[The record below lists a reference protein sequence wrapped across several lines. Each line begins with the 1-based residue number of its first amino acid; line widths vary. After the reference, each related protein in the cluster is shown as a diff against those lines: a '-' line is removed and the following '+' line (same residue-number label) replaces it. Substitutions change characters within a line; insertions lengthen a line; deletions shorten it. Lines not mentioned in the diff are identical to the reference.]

1 MNAIDS
7 LKHDAKSLGFA
18 VPSEE
23 WQSLSAEF
31 TACRFPTGDVILSSV
46 RVADRWLFVTRGI
59 VAFEQTSPDGGTLIG
74 RFFQP
79 GQFCSNLE
87 SAWRQELASDTLIAI
102 TNVEGVLLPDP
113 VFRDQYLRGGVFGQ
127 YLRIKAMETLI
138 LDKDILCAK
147 TSNDTEVQYSFLER
161 SFPEVVQRA
170 TQKDVARFIGVTP
183 QGLNRFLRNRK
194 SSSARAG

>member
-1 MNAIDS
+1 
-7 LKHDAKSLGFA
+7 
-18 VPSEE
+18 
-23 WQSLSAEF
+23 
-31 TACRFPTGDVILSSV
+31 
-46 RVADRWLFVTRGI
+46 
-59 VAFEQTSPDGGTLIG
+59 
-74 RFFQP
+74 
-79 GQFCSNLE
+79 
-87 SAWRQELASDTLIAI
+87 
-102 TNVEGVLLPDP
+102 
-113 VFRDQYLRGGVFGQ
+113 RGGVFGQ